1 MVLIGSYISEKT
13 ILISK
18 KHVLLYKCNTGV
30 KKETGETIKI
40 RVNVRRMKMFI
51 DTHVHL
57 NADQYDED
65 LQEVI
70 DRALENNV
78 TKMIVIGFDR
88 KTIERAMELT
98 ENYEFIYAV
107 IGWHPV
113 DAIDCT
119 AEDLEWIEEL
129 SAHPK
134 VVGIGETGL
143 DYHWDKSP
151 KEVQQEVFRKQIQLA
166 KKVQLPIIIHNREAT
181 EDVLRIL
188 KEEQAEEVGGVMH
201 CFSGSVETAR
211 ESIDMNFMIS
221 LGGPVT
227 FKNAK
232 KPKEVAELIPIEHLM
247 IETDAPYLAPHP
259 YRGKRNEPSY
269 VPLVAEEIARL
280 KGLTIEE
287 VGEKTTKNAEQFFKL
302 K

>member
-1 MVLIGSYISEKT
+1 
-13 ILISK
+13 
-18 KHVLLYKCNTGV
+18 
-30 KKETGETIKI
+30 
-40 RVNVRRMKMFI
+40 MFI

-70 DRALENNV
+70 NRALENNV

-88 KTIERAMELT
+88 PTIERAMELT
-98 ENYEFIYAV
+98 ETYEFIYAV
-107 IGWHPV
+107 VGWHPV

-119 AEDLEWIEEL
+119 PEDLQWIEEL
-129 SAHPK
+129 AAHPK

-151 KEVQQEVFRKQIQLA
+151 KDVQQDIFRKQIQLA
-166 KKVQLPIIIHNREAT
+166 KKVKLPIIIHNREAT

-188 KEEQAEEVGGVMH
+188 KEEKAEEIGGVMH

-211 ESIDMNFMIS
+211 ESIEMNFMIS

-280 KGLTIEE
+280 KGLTVEE
-287 VGEKTTKNAEQFFKL
+287 VAEKTTKNAEHFFNL